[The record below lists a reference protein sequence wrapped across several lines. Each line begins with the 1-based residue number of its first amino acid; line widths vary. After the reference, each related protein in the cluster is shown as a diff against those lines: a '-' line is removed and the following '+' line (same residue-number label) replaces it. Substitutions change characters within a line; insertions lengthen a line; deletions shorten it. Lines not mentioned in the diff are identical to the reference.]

1 MLYKC
6 YLDVT
11 WGVFFSVPSALSG
24 WSSVG
29 LWLVYPARLIRG
41 QRSYSIQIHSAAV
54 LVFHWN
60 RQGHGRKESQCQL
73 SQWKRREEISL
84 DLQNSFQTLQ
94 SSWRKLLQQTNNYG
108 DLKVRYPLIS
118 SLRDTTP
125 ENSTEEVLCYRRLT
139 VTDSALHHS
148 HTEGFSRNLART
160 FKNTRSERWL
170 FCNFGSKS
178 LNS

>member
-1 MLYKC
+1 MLPGCYKGC
-6 YLDVT
+6 
-11 WGVFFSVPSALSG
+11 FFSVPSALSV

-29 LWLVYPARLIRG
+29 LWLVYPARLIRD
-41 QRSYSIQIHSAAV
+41 QRSYSIQIHSAAI

-60 RQGHGRKESQCQL
+60 RQGPGRKESQCQL

-94 SSWRKLLQQTNNYG
+94 SSWRKQLQQTNNYV

-125 ENSTEEVLCYRRLT
+125 ENSTEELLCYRRLT

-148 HTEGFSRNLART
+148 HIEGFSRNLART

>member
-1 MLYKC
+1 MLPGCYKG
-6 YLDVT
+6 
-11 WGVFFSVPSALSG
+11 WFFSVPSALSV

-29 LWLVYPARLIRG
+29 LWLVYPARLIRD
-41 QRSYSIQIHSAAV
+41 QRSYSIQIHSAAI

-60 RQGHGRKESQCQL
+60 RQDPGTKESQCQL
-73 SQWKRREEISL
+73 SQWKRRE
-84 DLQNSFQTLQ
+84 DSFQTLQ
-94 SSWRKLLQQTNNYG
+94 SSWRKQLQQTNNYV

-125 ENSTEEVLCYRRLT
+125 ENSTEELLCYRRLT